1 MLRAHALRLR
11 FVDSRNLY
19 ICFRECPLFCCA
31 IPISQEFPKIPN
43 CPESEDAGQFV
54 LLPRIRR
61 RWAIR
66 NWHENSKTLWIPPSM
81 LLHILLIPGEDNHYV
96 FCLHRHAFSRPF
108 VSEKAVLP
116 CVETEYPCCSSF
128 LRGELVERCR
138 CPLRSIMSRVF
149 LKDSFWFCFW
159 KILCD
164 SFFERMSPARWSR
177 VFLLFSRRKLRGS
190 HFSSASEKKVFTSYL
205 LKRLVVSSAFRS
217 FSRHLVCVSKIEDNK
232 NLPEQYL
239 GGMSPR
245 RSPLVW
251 FGL

>member
-1 MLRAHALRLR
+1 MAHRHFRFGSLMLRAHALRLR

-149 LKDSFWFCFW
+149 SFSLFLKEWARRGGPACFCCFHDVNFAAATFRQLPKRRFLQVTSWNVLSF
-159 KILCD
+159 L
-164 SFFERMSPARWSR
+164 P
-177 VFLLFSRRKLRGS
+177 LFALFRDT
-190 HFSSASEKKVFTSYL
+190 SSALQMKFAFIHY
-205 LKRLVVSSAFRS
+205 SSIL
-217 FSRHLVCVSKIEDNK
+217 SRH
-232 NLPEQYL
+232 
-239 GGMSPR
+239 
-245 RSPLVW
+245 
-251 FGL
+251 